1 MPPVVATPTSTSDDK
16 VKLYKCEATDWLWL
30 PKPFRIVLGWI
41 YVIAFTLC
49 FFALPSLLLLAIPW
63 MWSTPLLRKISGT
76 YLVCVIASYL
86 IPAREWHSF
95 RLLGQLWYEIFD
107 MHHNLSDEELKHVV
121 EYAQEKQLA
130 LKTMKEL
137 YPDVPPFYADLVY
150 DLCKNNGQDYIND
163 LKEKINN
170 TPSKYVIP
178 KVLENEIKN

>member
-1 MPPVVATPTSTSDDK
+1 MSIPLNVEGLERKQHENPFNYTDD
-16 VKLYKCEATDWLWL
+16 
-30 PKPFRIVLGWI
+30 
-41 YVIAFTLC
+41 
-49 FFALPSLLLLAIPW
+49 
-63 MWSTPLLRKISGT
+63 
-76 YLVCVIASYL
+76 
-86 IPAREWHSF
+86 
-95 RLLGQLWYEIFD
+95 
-107 MHHNLSDEELKHVV
+107 EL
-121 EYAQEKQLA
+121 QEKQLA